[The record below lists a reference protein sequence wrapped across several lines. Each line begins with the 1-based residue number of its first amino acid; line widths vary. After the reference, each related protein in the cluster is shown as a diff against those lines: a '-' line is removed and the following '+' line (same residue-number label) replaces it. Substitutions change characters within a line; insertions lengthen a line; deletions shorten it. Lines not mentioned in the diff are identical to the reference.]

1 MASHST
7 WKSGLRSR
15 PGLNLGVKATVPALG
30 CTAGTEGSV
39 WRSTTAICATAA
51 PPRMTAPSAP
61 EVRGFL
67 RELISTRA
75 GGSREYKVHPTVSHH
90 ENCNFK
96 TNLFSHQVI
105 FNIALYSAFLQHGG
119 AVLLFPTESRPSPFI
134 LSSKS
139 LLKGHRDINLCPS
152 TSQNQSLI
160 ATSLPN
166 ALPRLSLH
174 HTIVLTSCSV

>member
-1 MASHST
+1 M
-7 WKSGLRSR
+7 
-15 PGLNLGVKATVPALG
+15 
-30 CTAGTEGSV
+30 
-39 WRSTTAICATAA
+39 WRSTMAICVTAA
-51 PPRMTAPSAP
+51 PPRTTALSAP

-67 RELISTRA
+67 RELSSTQA
-75 GGSREYKVHPTVSHH
+75 GGLWEYKVHPTVSHH

-119 AVLLFPTESRPSPFI
+119 SVLLFPTGSRPSPFI

-139 LLKGHRDINLCPS
+139 LLKGHRGINLCPS

-160 ATSLPN
+160 AASLPN
-166 ALPRLSLH
+166 ALPQLSLH
-174 HTIVLTSCSV
+174 RTIVLTSCSV